1 MKRLPREFFDRPAT
15 EVAPDLLGCILW
27 HASPAGLVA
36 TRLVEVEAYR
46 GDIDPASHAF
56 RGRTPRNAVMFGPP
70 GHAYVYFSY
79 GMHYCV
85 NLVCEPAGRAEAVL
99 IRAGAVVA
107 GAELARRRRYGLPD
121 TAADTEDGLGAARGT
136 AGDRG
141 SRAASLRPDSAS
153 DRNATFP
160 GRGSAEGSGTS
171 ATGGPAMPGSRRA
184 RSRDLDLARGPGR
197 LCQALGIDRSEDG
210 ADVCAPGGPLGISP
224 PSVLDQPEAAAA
236 GTIATGPRVGISR
249 AADRP
254 WRYWL
259 ADDGHVSIYRP
270 SKPREARPKPVS
282 GSGTPDG
289 TMSR

>member
-1 MKRLPREFFDRPAT
+1 MQRLPREFFDRPAT

-27 HASPAGLVA
+27 HASTAGLVA

-56 RGRTPRNAVMFGPP
+56 RGRTARNAVMFGPP

-79 GMHYCV
+79 GVHYCV
-85 NLVCEPAGRAEAVL
+85 NLVCEPTGRAEAVL

-121 TAADTEDGLGAARGT
+121 TAADAEGGRVPGSSS
-136 AGDRG
+136 GVRG
-141 SRAASLRPDSAS
+141 STAASPRDSGPDG
-153 DRNATFP
+153 NGTFA
-160 GRGSAEGSGTS
+160 GRGSADGSGTS
-171 ATGGPAMPGSRRA
+171 AGRGRAAPGGSRV

-197 LCQALGIDRSEDG
+197 LCQALGIDRSLDG

-224 PSVLDQPEAAAA
+224 PSVLDQPVAAAV
-236 GTIATGPRVGISR
+236 GSIATGPRVGISQ

-259 ADDGHVSIYRP
+259 AGDGHVSIYKP

-282 GSGTPDG
+282 GRAAEDA
-289 TMSR
+289 TMHE